1 MIVMDPT
8 WSGSTSQ
15 LHFTVWYITWYPSIG
30 VATRV
35 WVRRVC
41 CQPTWP
47 TPASSS
53 AASYSLSGSSAT
65 SSSSSSSPHQSPWG
79 EYKVV
84 VYFQN
89 TSGMATYFL
98 SNNDNRDNINKNCN
112 KYIYWTKYELLFTA
126 TSTIGWMEK
135 RLCNLINLREFN

>member
-98 SNNDNRDNINKNCN
+98 SANDNRDNINKNCN
-112 KYIYWTKYELLFTA
+112 NATCDSFWSYDIVALSQTLSQSPSCEYKYIYCT
-126 TSTIGWMEK
+126 
-135 RLCNLINLREFN
+135 